1 MLNYI
6 MNSDY
11 VIKPVSTAAAVYVI
25 DQFIMRESNQTK
37 SFYLGIA
44 GGVGAYAGL
53 LVGANLPDMSDS
65 LPTYL
70 GNGKSLIGRVAEV
83 GFGVGGAYA
92 INRYVLNNNSFR
104 ENAMNTVGTLIAG
117 DILGEYVTDYIQGRP
132 LSILQ

>member
-53 LVGANLPDMSDS
+53 MVGANLPDMSDS
-65 LPTYL
+65 VPTYL
-70 GNGKSLIGRVAEV
+70 GNGKSLISRVAEV